1 MSSMLLATVAFTV
14 VIVVVPVW
22 VSSRFG
28 GPSVSDVEK

>member
-22 VSSRFG
+22 VSSHFS
-28 GPSVSDVEK
+28 GPSVSDADK